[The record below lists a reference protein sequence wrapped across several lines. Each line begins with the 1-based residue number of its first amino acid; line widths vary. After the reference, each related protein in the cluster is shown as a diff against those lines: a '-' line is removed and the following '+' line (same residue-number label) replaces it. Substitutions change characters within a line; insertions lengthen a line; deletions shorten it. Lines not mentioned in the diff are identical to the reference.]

1 MSKYEWAMIMYNTY
15 CQQNDTEQAEYY
27 YNLAQ
32 YYKRTN
38 Q

>member
-1 MSKYEWAMIMYNTY
+1 MTRYEWAMIMYNTY
-15 CQQNDTEQAEYY
+15 CQQNDMEQAY

-32 YYKRTN
+32 YYKKTK

>member
-15 CQQNDTEQAEYY
+15 CQQNDMEQAYYY

-32 YYKRTN
+32 YYKKTK